1 MVDVTKFRSGM
12 AHLGGAVN
20 VITTDGP
27 NGKAGFTATA
37 VCSVTDQPPTLLVCM
52 NKSSFAHPF
61 FVNNGVLCVNSLAS
75 DQEAVSGLFANRD
88 MSLEQRFSGICW
100 DTLATGAPAID
111 GAIVSFD
118 CMITDSHEVGS
129 HTVFIC
135 EVVGVRESDKEKG
148 GLMYFNRRYHG
159 VGAPQEQACSV

>member
-1 MVDVTKFRSGM
+1 MVDIAKFRSGM
-12 AHLGGAVN
+12 AQLGSAVN

-61 FVNNGVLCVNSLAS
+61 FVKNGVLCVNSLAS

-88 MSLEQRFSGICW
+88 MTLEQRFAGIRW
-100 DTLATGAPAID
+100 EPLVTGAPAID
-111 GAIVSFD
+111 GAVVSFD
-118 CMITDSHEVGS
+118 CKITDSHEVGS
-129 HTVFIC
+129 HTIFFC
-135 EVVGVRESDKEKG
+135 EVLGVRESGQKKG
-148 GLMYFNRRYHG
+148 GLVYFNRQYHG
-159 VGAPQEQACSV
+159 VGTPQAHACLA